1 MGFLGKAIEKTPV
14 GDLTP
19 IDEALQDASKGIG
32 DFSRGVK
39 LDMMRKIADARS
51 SDVRPFVENI
61 ENVNRLYNEPT
72 MLLADEDAIYV
83 LPIEKEEQDDAAHE

>member
-1 MGFLGKAIEKTPV
+1 
-14 GDLTP
+14 
-19 IDEALQDASKGIG
+19 
-32 DFSRGVK
+32 
-39 LDMMRKIADARS
+39 MMRKIADARS

-83 LPIEKEEQDDAAHE
+83 LPIEEREQDDADPE